1 MWTPLTAISAD
12 ALLASPSWTQ
22 LGSSRE
28 WSVSSR
34 CSSTPAWPLAAWLC
48 RTQDTDSLALTDV
61 AQQPL
66 HDAWVPKVAR
76 RQVAPWAGI
85 TSSCP
90 LCIFPVRRHIPSL
103 GASLCFPGPATAT
116 LQDLP
121 RPAHRHRRLVCALRG
136 GAGHPPAP
144 GHPLAPAAPAHSG
157 GPGSSRAALVLGT
170 YLWDKVTR
178 LVRPGSR
185 PRVSRARKREGRGAV
200 RSPPLLLGSW
210 LSASALPCAQLPP
223 PLPSLD
229 HCQRPGLPRAH
240 GSREPNTGLR
250 RHPSRTGSSW
260 PLGAQRARAEP
271 GVTRDVPFHSLVSRS
286 LATCMQ

>member
-90 LCIFPVRRHIPSL
+90 LCIFPVRRHLPSRGFTVSPWSSHCDPSGL
-103 GASLCFPGPATAT
+103 TAAGTPPPPPGLRAERRSRTPA
-116 LQDLP
+116 
-121 RPAHRHRRLVCALRG
+121 CAR
-136 GAGHPPAP
+136 A
-144 GHPLAPAAPAHSG
+144 
-157 GPGSSRAALVLGT
+157 SSRA
-170 YLWDKVTR
+170 R
-178 LVRPGSR
+178 R
-185 PRVSRARKREGRGAV
+185 PR
-200 RSPPLLLGSW
+200 PLW
-210 LSASALPCAQLPP
+210 W
-223 PLPSLD
+223 
-229 HCQRPGLPRAH
+229 PGVLPR
-240 GSREPNTGLR
+240 
-250 RHPSRTGSSW
+250 SSGARDL
-260 PLGAQRARAEP
+260 PLGQGDPAGAPRQPPARLESQEA
-271 GVTRDVPFHSLVSRS
+271 
-286 LATCMQ
+286 